1 MSSLEKDSQY
11 LRKSSLINI
20 LGTILKICGPLL
32 TLLLAR
38 LFGSAEFGVYVSTQ
52 ALLLTLS
59 HSATLGLDKGL
70 YWYLPKNSAN
80 ERPAHY
86 GIMESFW
93 IATAISLLC
102 TAVIFAGSLLSLFSS
117 ELPWYAVSIAPYAGI
132 FIFGCASE
140 GNRHPQYAIY
150 INSFLVAILAPAVSI
165 FLHLVHVAHALP
177 LGLFVGQMVGFLL
190 HFALIR
196 KQFPQMP
203 LFPPIHISK
212 ELFVYSLP
220 LGFNEFASSFLIRS
234 SLWMVMLFLGAEYA
248 GAYAIMV
255 TISNGLQTV
264 RAGYTPIL
272 TPVIAD
278 MSKDRLTTD
287 LKPTVSYCIFMIT
300 TIQLFIGFFIILFPA
315 EILSFIGKDYS
326 VQPMAL
332 GILLFVQLLLGFFGM
347 AFVIM
352 NGIGRSLYTLK
363 MNLLSLAVSG
373 TFGCILIPQLGLVGA
388 ALSTLTYNLV
398 QMIWNNVFLAHE
410 KLWPYARSLWNQIF
424 WMIALTALYVIL
436 NFSGISFGLFS
447 RAAFYVSI
455 AALICIHFAL
465 QRKACFDFR

>member
-11 LRKSSLINI
+11 LKKSSLISI
-20 LGTILKICGPLL
+20 LGTVLKVCGPLI
-32 TLLLAR
+32 TLLLAKI
-38 LFGSAEFGVYVSTQ
+38 FGSAEFGIYVSTQ

-70 YWYLPKNSAN
+70 YWYLPKNSASA
-80 ERPAHY
+80 RPAHY

-93 IATAISLLC
+93 IAAAISLLC
-102 TAVIFAGSLLSLFSS
+102 TAVIFAGSFLSFFSS

-150 INSFLVAILAPAVSI
+150 INSFLVAILAPAASI
-165 FLHLVHVAHALP
+165 VLHFLHIAHALP
-177 LGLFVGQMVGFLL
+177 LGLFVGQMTGFLL
-190 HFALIR
+190 HFTLIR

-203 LFPPIHISK
+203 IFPRVRISK
-212 ELFVYSLP
+212 ELFAYSLP

-234 SLWMVMLFLGAEYA
+234 SLWMVMLFLGPEYA

-272 TPVIAD
+272 TPVIAG
-278 MSKDRLTTD
+278 MSKDRLATD
-287 LKPTVSYCIFMIT
+287 LKPAVSYCIFMIT

-315 EILSFIGKDYS
+315 EILSFVGKDYS

-332 GILLFVQLLLGFFGM
+332 GVLLFVQLLLGFFGM

-352 NGIGRSLYTLK
+352 NGIGRSLYVLK

-373 TFGCILIPQLGLVGA
+373 IFGCILIPRFGLVGA

-398 QMIWNNVFLAHE
+398 QMIWNNVLLARE

-424 WMIALTALYVIL
+424 WMIAMFALYAFL
-436 NFSGISFGLFS
+436 NFSGISLGLFP
-447 RAAFYVSI
+447 RAAIYIFI
-455 AALICIHFAL
+455 LALVCIHFWI
-465 QRKACFDFR
+465 QRKACFGSR